1 MGLENEMNEAK
12 MNPKAIANKIMAAHL
27 EKLEVTDAT
36 KLRGAHKL
44 SQNDATL
51 VFAYLTMAKAE
62 TMERLTRVKKSKK
75 ALEAGKETEETK

>member
-1 MGLENEMNEAK
+1 MNEVTL
-12 MNPKAIANKIMAAHL
+12 NPKQIANRIMAGYL
-27 EKLEVTDAT
+27 EKMEVGDAA
-36 KLRGAHKL
+36 KLRATHKI

-62 TMERLTRVKKSKK
+62 TIGRFTRVKKSK